1 MRPLDLHTLALQVRA
16 ILAHPQGD
24 VPPTNR
30 PALDR
35 ALATLA
41 RHWRSGEH
49 LVWPD
54 NPFWQVTP
62 EVDHASHPAS

>member
-24 VPPTNR
+24 VLPTNR

-35 ALATLA
+35 ALAALA
-41 RHWRSGEH
+41 QRWRCGEQ

-54 NPFWQVTP
+54 NPFWQVAP
-62 EVDHASHPAS
+62 EVDHAPRPAS